1 MKIEGFLLP
10 SDKYHMPLNQGYFS
24 IQEDFRKKSRLKF
37 FQYVAEGKLTYET
50 ISCFCG
56 NDRFEVLATMDR
68 QSIPQVIS
76 LCISCGL
83 MLNNPR
89 LDEFSYNFFYS
100 SGLFR
105 DTYEGENA
113 FNHKTTT
120 ESIGYSNT
128 ILDFL
133 SQNDKDYSKR
143 KKVLEVGCNTGYTLM
158 GFKKAGFEVGG
169 IEPDARACE
178 AGNTFDLNIQ
188 CGKMEDFKGQ
198 NQYDLVVMTETI
210 EHIYNPEE
218 ALKSI
223 KTFLK
228 PNGALYISVIGLLCP
243 TWRDLKKFTL
253 VPHPY
258 NYSLQTLA
266 MVIEANGFRL
276 VAGNQNI
283 QALFIPTNDSS
294 GKYIACKENYTAIR
308 EKFLLLE
315 AKNKNFLYRY
325 KEKIKAMIREF
336 LKLCGMFEMVIQL
349 REKLRQLK
357 K

>member
-1 MKIEGFLLP
+1 MKIDGFLLP
-10 SDKYHMPLNQGYFS
+10 SDKYHMPLNQGYYS
-24 IQEDFRKKSRLKF
+24 IQDDFRKKGRLKF
-37 FQYVAEGKLTYET
+37 FQFVAEGKLTYET

-76 LCISCGL
+76 LCVLCGL

-89 LDEFSYNFFYS
+89 LTESSYNFLYS
-100 SGLFR
+100 SGLYR
-105 DTYEGENA
+105 DMYSGENA
-113 FNHKTTT
+113 FKFKTTAKST
-120 ESIGYSNT
+120 RFSNTISNFLSQKDKDLSVTPESIGFGYSNA

-143 KKVLEVGCNTGYTLM
+143 KKVLEVGCNAGYTLM
-158 GFKKAGFEVGG
+158 GFKKAGFDVGG
-169 IEPDARACE
+169 IEPDARGCE
-178 AGNTFDLNIQ
+178 VGNTFDLNIQ
-188 CGKMEDFKGQ
+188 CGKIEDFKGQ
-198 NQYDLVVMTETI
+198 NQYDLVVMTEVF
-210 EHIYNPEE
+210 EHIYNPAE

-228 PNGALYISVIGLLCP
+228 PNGVLYISVIGLLCP
-243 TWRDLKKFTL
+243 AWRDLRKFTL

-258 NYSLQTLA
+258 NFSLQTLA

-283 QALFIPTNDSS
+283 QALFMPTNDSP
-294 GKYIACKENYTAIR
+294 GKYIACQENYTAIR
-308 EKFLLLE
+308 EKFRILE

-325 KEKIKAMIREF
+325 KEKFKA
-336 LKLCGMFEMVIQL
+336 
-349 REKLRQLK
+349 
-357 K
+357 